1 MKKVYNYEDLT
12 KHLNEVKSFYKNIP
26 VTKERLQA
34 SLTLFPKGNT
44 FWQVFKNQFLER
56 EGKKTY
62 RFKSEQPIYIKAVE
76 TCFSEYFKLVRKYNQ
91 PKEKTSLSIES
102 AIKLLKENGYKVY
115 KQTIQYEE
123 V

>member
-34 SLTLFPKGNT
+34 SLTLFPKGSM

-56 EGKKTY
+56 DGKKTY

-76 TCFSEYFKLVRKYNQ
+76 TCLNNYLNMVRKYNQ

-102 AIKLLKENGYKVY
+102 AIKLLKDNGYKIY
-115 KQTIQYEE
+115 KQTVQYEE